1 MRPSLSIVPT
11 ETRTS
16 RALRLRRVGRGDNKY
31 QRARLSLTSL
41 REIRISCFRLSCKIR
56 ARLHASSEVAGTDES
71 FFDDDR
77 HNKAVTDLYHEKAG
91 LLDGEDDSEVD
102 LVSYACPQLGSN
114 AEVLKLN
121 EYSGD
126 LAIVDADEVS

>member
-1 MRPSLSIVPT
+1 MITNINERDYPSHPYGKYALVASG
-11 ETRTS
+11 S
-16 RALRLRRVGRGDNKY
+16 RA
-31 QRARLSLTSL
+31 
-41 REIRISCFRLSCKIR
+41 KIR

-121 EYSGD
+121 ECSGD